1 MEKGNQKI
9 HGGGH
14 MISAIKAACLG
25 LKLAFAENMAYRS
38 SFFISM
44 FIMFITEFFFPI
56 VTLVIYN
63 TGASFPGWTLYEL
76 LMVQGTFIL
85 AKGIAFPLF
94 IVLFFHV
101 MWLVRSGDLDIFL
114 LRPRPLLFSLII
126 SSFNIHDMSKFLS
139 GAVIIIYAAV
149 HLPGFSIYRWLWFV
163 LLLLLSVALIFS
175 FILLMVVYTMRFI
188 GSDKVLG
195 LIDPITQY
203 GLYPR
208 SIYSKPVKIMITN
221 IIPVAMIGFFPASI
235 LLGKDSEGFM
245 YALLATLLFMT
256 VSIFLWIRS
265 SKKYTS
271 AGG

>member
-1 MEKGNQKI
+1 
-9 HGGGH
+9 
-14 MISAIKAACLG
+14 MISGIKAALLG

-44 FIMFITEFFFPI
+44 AIMFVSEFFFPV

-94 IVLFFHV
+94 IGLFFHV
-101 MWLVRSGDLDIFL
+101 MWLVRSGNLDIFL

-126 SSFNIHDMSKFLS
+126 TSFNIHDMSKFLS
-139 GAVIIIYAAV
+139 GIVIILFAAA
-149 HLPGFSIYRWLWFV
+149 HLPAFGILRWVWF
-163 LLLLLSVALIFS
+163 LLLLFLSVALIFS
-175 FILLMVVYTMRFI
+175 FIVLMVVYTMRFI

-208 SIYSKPVKIMITN
+208 DIYNKPVKIIVTN

-235 LLGKDSEGFM
+235 LLGKNSDGFFI
-245 YALLATLLFMT
+245 AVIATLLFMAA
-256 VSIFLWIRS
+256 SIILWVRS

>member
-1 MEKGNQKI
+1 
-9 HGGGH
+9 
-14 MISAIKAACLG
+14 MISGIKAAFIG

-44 FIMFITEFFFPI
+44 IIMFITEFFFPI

-76 LMVQGTFIL
+76 LLVQGTFIL

-94 IVLFFHV
+94 IGLFFQV
-101 MWLVRSGDLDIFL
+101 MWLVRSGNLDIYL
-114 LRPRPLLFSLII
+114 LRPRPLLFSLVIT
-126 SSFNIHDMSKFLS
+126 SFNVHDMSKIIS
-139 GAVIIIYAAV
+139 GTLIIVYAAS
-149 HLPGFSIYRWLWFV
+149 HLPSFSLYHWIWFV
-163 LLLLLSVALIFS
+163 LLLIFSVALIFS

-203 GLYPR
+203 GFYPR
-208 SIYSKPVKIMITN
+208 DIYGWPVKSIITN
-221 IIPVAMIGFFPASI
+221 IIPVAMIGFYPASI
-235 LLGKDSEGFM
+235 LMGKDPEGFIP
-245 YALLATLLFMT
+245 AIVATCVFIVL
-256 VSIFLWIRS
+256 SIFLWVRS
-265 SKKYTS
+265 SSKYTS